1 MNVRGEAYVST
12 VTVVSQSHT
21 FKSFYSEER
30 LRKMIMMEVI
40 TE

>member
-21 FKSFYSEER
+21 FKSVAIPIK
-30 LRKMIMMEVI
+30 L
-40 TE
+40 